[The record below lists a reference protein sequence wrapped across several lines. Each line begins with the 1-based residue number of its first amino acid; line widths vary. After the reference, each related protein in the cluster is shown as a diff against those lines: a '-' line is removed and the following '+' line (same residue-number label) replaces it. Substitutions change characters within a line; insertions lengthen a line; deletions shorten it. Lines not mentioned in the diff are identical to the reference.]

1 MCESFAEATGDKK
14 NVMAERALLRLQA
27 KLNGQEE
34 GLLTQQLTTEGQVD
48 MLIQQA
54 MNPFNWCQMFQ
65 GWQGYV

>member
-1 MCESFAEATGDKK
+1 MVLFSEATGDKK
-14 NVMAERALLRLQA
+14 NAMAERALLRLQA

-48 MLIQQA
+48 MLIKQA
-54 MNPFNWCQMFQ
+54 MNPLNWCQMFE

>member
-1 MCESFAEATGDKK
+1 MNFSEATGDKK

-54 MNPFNWCQMFQ
+54 SNPYNYCQMFE
-65 GWQGYV
+65 GWQAYV